1 MLGHKVLGGVAEVDD
16 LLGIEE
22 IGQFQLL
29 LDFLYLIGGQC
40 REEDGIVAVGLTL
53 DDALV
58 VEVFQDFSH
67 IIIYRCTLEE
77 IVYVFL
83 ARCHAVVVGNVVEG
97 IEQQHALKHG
107 KVVCTLCLHRQVVG
121 IEAFCHCTKAGS
133 VSLEVLLHIVP
144 EIVGGNGIFVGEDV
158 LIIEEGFHGITSQK
172 LEHASAGGTCL
183 SGEVGGKVGC

>member
-1 MLGHKVLGGVAEVDD
+1 MLGLAHHERQQYGIGIRLLGEDLYLVEQGVFVAYQREELELYGACHLREVFGHEVLGGVAEVDD

-22 IGQFQLL
+22 TGQFQLL

-53 DDALV
+53 DDTLV

-77 IVYVFL
+77 IVDILL
-83 ARCHAVVVGNVVEG
+83 ARCHTVVVGNVVEG

-107 KVVCTLCLHRQVVG
+107 KVVCPLCLHRQVMGV
-121 IEAFCHCTKAGS
+121 EAFGHGPKACS

-144 EIVGGNGIFVGEDV
+144 
-158 LIIEEGFHGITSQK
+158 
-172 LEHASAGGTCL
+172 
-183 SGEVGGKVGC
+183 